1 MNIKENL
8 LKLSEKD
15 GLYLGK
21 KIRKISKGKELDGNY
36 YLPVSDLLTH
46 CVILGRTGS
55 GKTVLG
61 KIIIEEAA
69 LKGIPSIVID
79 LKGDLSS
86 IAIVFDR
93 IDPANFEPWI
103 EGIDE
108 EKRRMMAEEEART
121 YKKNL
126 SLFGIDERRIS
137 KFLKKVNF
145 IIFTPKS
152 LKGLPLSISPIPEPP
167 TNLQTLISEEP
178 DYILKLVD
186 MISESLLKRAYRGE
200 DVSKL
205 VTEQRYLSELIGYIW
220 RSYESLRGNNVLEL
234 LIKYIED
241 PPISK
246 LGIMEIDKVIPKKRR
261 HELAVAINN
270 LLIGS
275 EKLLY
280 SGDPL
285 DIEYLLKKYSK
296 NSKTPIFIV
305 NLSEVINSEER
316 MFIVSRV
323 AFEIYRWMIRKGG
336 SSYPRLLFYIDEI
349 GGGGGREAFFPSTR
363 EPVSKAPLMLLVR
376 QGRAFGVCCVFA
388 TQNPGDIDYKAL
400 GNCGTWIIGN
410 LQTERDRQKVFQGLK
425 DAEVYSESF
434 GYDLEDMIV
443 GLDTGEFLI
452 KDRRGNVEIF
462 RERWLMSY
470 HKTLSPDEVKKISA
484 KYSFYYTLM
493 ERLRYLPIRY
503 PIDEKTVRSFL
514 DCDIKT
520 EIIGREYS
528 PEVLVELRPKAR
540 VYFVHPK
547 IKDAISMERDYQTTL
562 ITATREGADEDYV
575 SEALNLKGE
584 DLKSAR
590 EGLPPYSLDNIHLRR
605 DYDEAIKKLYSTYIV
620 KSREDLSKDL
630 NRRIEELMDYELK
643 EKAESMFSDIR
654 KLESKLKSI
663 DNEISYHKEEIRI
676 IDEELKEL
684 REEKKIR
691 AKRRKPVYRINER
704 INSRMRKKAL
714 LEMKI
719 KKLVE
724 ERKIIDD
731 EIKGMKESL
740 RSLRLRMKKRYLSIR
755 NDVEKLLTPFLT
767 FERVASL
774 TVPIAKVKVKVSN
787 EESYRLLDLSW
798 NAYNGLRILDV
809 KCDVCGEMIKAEEK
823 LGICHFC
830 LSVLCGN
837 DKFVCETCGK
847 VCCGEHSWVCSCGRN
862 YCIEEEKY
870 SCAVCGKTLCENCMT
885 SCDICGLPL
894 CEDHVFECP
903 SCGRKVCDKEGHYE
917 LCSVCGGKFCIYCV
931 EECEGCHSF
940 VCKEDMVV
948 CPNCGRKVC
957 KNCLREKRGFLGLR
971 KKTVC
976 VLCESS

>member
-1 MNIKENL
+1 MNIGENS
-8 LKLSEKD
+8 LKRTERD

-21 KIRKISKGKELDGNY
+21 KIRRTSKGKELDGEY
-36 YLPVSDLLTH
+36 LLPVLDLLTH

-61 KIIIEEAA
+61 KVIIEEAA

-86 IAIVFDR
+86 IAIVLDR

-103 EGIDE
+103 EGVDD
-108 EKRRMMAEEEART
+108 KGRRMLAEEEARM
-121 YKKNL
+121 YRENL
-126 SLFGIDERRIS
+126 SLFGIDEKKIS

-152 LKGLPLSISPIPEPP
+152 LKGLPISISPIPEPP
-167 TNLQTLISEEP
+167 SNLQNLMSEEP

-186 MISESLLKRAYRGE
+186 MISESLLRRAYRGE
-200 DVSKL
+200 DISKL
-205 VTEQRYLSELIGYIW
+205 VTEQRYISELIGYIW
-220 RSYESLRGNNVLEL
+220 RSYESIRGNNVLEL
-234 LIKYIED
+234 LIRYIEE
-241 PPISK
+241 PPISR
-246 LGIMEIDKVIPKKRR
+246 LGIMEIDKVIPKRKR

-270 LLIGS
+270 LLVGS

-285 DIEYLLKKYSK
+285 DIDYLLKKYSK
-296 NSKTPIFIV
+296 NSKVPIFII

-336 SSYPRLLFYIDEI
+336 STYPRLLFYIDEI

-363 EPVSKAPLMLLVR
+363 EPVSKAPLMLLVK

-434 GYDLEDMIV
+434 GYDIEDTIV

-452 KDRRGNVEIF
+452 KDKRGNVEVF

-470 HKTLSPDEVKKISA
+470 HKTLSPDELKKISS

-493 ERLRYLPIRY
+493 ESLRYLPIEH
-503 PIDEKTVRSFL
+503 PIDEKIVESFM
-514 DCDIKT
+514 DCDLRM
-520 EIIGREYS
+520 EIAGGEYS

-540 VYFVHPK
+540 AYFVHPM
-547 IKDAISMERDYQTTL
+547 IKDGVSVEKDYDTIL
-562 ITATREGADEDYV
+562 ITATREGAGDDYIQKV
-575 SEALNLKGE
+575 LNLKGD
-584 DLKSAR
+584 DLRSAK
-590 EGLPPYSLDNIHLRR
+590 EGPPPYGLEGIRLRR
-605 DYDEAIKKLYSTYIV
+605 DYEDEIRRLYSTYIA
-620 KSREDLSKDL
+620 KSKADLSKDL
-630 NRRIEELMDYELK
+630 NGRIGELIDYELK
-643 EKAESMFSDIR
+643 EKVEAIVSEIR
-654 KLESKLKSI
+654 KIESKLRSLE
-663 DNEISYHKEEIRI
+663 NEVSYHREEIRI

-691 AKRRKPVYRINER
+691 VKRRKPVYRINER
-704 INSRMRKKAL
+704 INSRMRKRAL

-719 KKLVE
+719 KRLLE
-724 ERKIIDD
+724 ERKILNE
-731 EIKGMKESL
+731 EIKGMRESL
-740 RSLRLRMKKRYLSIR
+740 NSLRMRMRKKYLTVSK
-755 NDVEKLLTPFLT
+755 DVKKLLSPFLT
-767 FERVASL
+767 FERVSSFVL
-774 TVPIAKVKVKVSN
+774 PIARVNVKISN
-787 EESYRLLDLSW
+787 DESERYLNVSW
-798 NAYNGLRILDV
+798 NAYNGSRIPDIG
-809 KCDVCGEMIKAEEK
+809 CEVCGRVIGSDEK
-823 LGICHFC
+823 LGICHYC
-830 LSVLCGN
+830 ISVLCED
-837 DKFVCETCGK
+837 DKFICEACGK
-847 VCCGEHSWVCSCGRN
+847 VCCREHSWVCSCGRN
-862 YCIEEEKY
+862 YCIDENKY
-870 SCAVCGKTLCENCMT
+870 SCTVCGKTVCENCMT
-885 SCDICGLPL
+885 ICDICGLPL
-894 CEDHVFECP
+894 CEEHVFECP

-917 LCSVCGGKFCIYCV
+917 LCSVCGEKFCIHCV
-931 EECEGCHSF
+931 EECKGCHNF
-940 VCKEDMVV
+940 VCKEDMVT
-948 CPNCGRKVC
+948 CPNCGQRVC

-976 VLCESS
+976 VLCEKS